1 MRDFFEL
8 VISLMKFP
16 FLLWYKMLSLAC
28 AFRGVLKLLFYIKM
42 MRIVVILFEKTD
54 YSLNF
59 ATA

>member
-28 AFRGVLKLLFYIKM
+28 ALSGSAKITFLH
-42 MRIVVILFEKTD
+42 
-54 YSLNF
+54 
-59 ATA
+59 